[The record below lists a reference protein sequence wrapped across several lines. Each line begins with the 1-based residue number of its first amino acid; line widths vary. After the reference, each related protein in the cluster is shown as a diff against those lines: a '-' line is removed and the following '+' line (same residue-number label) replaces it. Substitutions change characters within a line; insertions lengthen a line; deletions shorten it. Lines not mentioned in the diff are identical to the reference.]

1 MCTHAVSGCLF
12 CALLRLFVFFLGG
25 GFFQGEEAVADVLV
39 QQVAFFPE
47 EGFKFGER
55 VDFLNHFGKAGMEDG
70 GDFFAGCFVVHA
82 FAQGDVFGGEV
93 VVELDFGVV
102 VDFKLSN
109 HGEFPL
115 GWLG

>member
-1 MCTHAVSGCLF
+1 MFKGFRLPFLRAVAVICLF
-12 CALLRLFVFFLGG
+12 SWRRLFPG
-25 GFFQGEEAVADVLV
+25 
-39 QQVAFFPE
+39 

-109 HGEFPL
+109 HGGVPL